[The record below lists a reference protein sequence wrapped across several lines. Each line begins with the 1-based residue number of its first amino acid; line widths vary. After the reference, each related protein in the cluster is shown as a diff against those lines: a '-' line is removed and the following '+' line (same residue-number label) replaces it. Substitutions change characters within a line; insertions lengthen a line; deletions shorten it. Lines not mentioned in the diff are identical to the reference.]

1 MSHSNRSGNV
11 LRSKGFTLIELMI
24 VVSIMGILAAITI
37 PQYQTYVAKTQ
48 VTRVM
53 AEASYVKNIVE
64 LCVLEG
70 KTSIG
75 TAAGQCN
82 PQAPG
87 SNIISGATQ
96 GDPIPIKTGV
106 PKITPPAI
114 GITPIVTA
122 IFGNDAA
129 AVLQIAPAGN
139 VVWSRFI
146 DGTWSCTSPNVDIRF
161 KPTACP

>member
-24 VVSIMGILAAITI
+24 VVSIMGILAAIAI

-75 TAAGQCN
+75 TA
-82 PQAPG
+82 
-87 SNIISGATQ
+87 
-96 GDPIPIKTGV
+96 V
-106 PKITPPAI
+106 
-114 GITPIVTA
+114 
-122 IFGNDAA
+122 
-129 AVLQIAPAGN
+129 
-139 VVWSRFI
+139 
-146 DGTWSCTSPNVDIRF
+146 
-161 KPTACP
+161 